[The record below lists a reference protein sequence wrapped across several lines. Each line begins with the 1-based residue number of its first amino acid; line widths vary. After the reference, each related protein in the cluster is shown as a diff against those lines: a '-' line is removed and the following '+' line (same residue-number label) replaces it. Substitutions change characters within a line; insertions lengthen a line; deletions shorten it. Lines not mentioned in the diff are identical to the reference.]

1 MEHYEE
7 RFQTL
12 RKAGMFF
19 RGVKKDFKGNVD
31 RTTFFS
37 VPGLVINTFGYYR
50 NGDGTWTVFVTD
62 DERGIETKRRKL
74 STEKVAIEYLIE
86 LCDSQNFAHYS
97 NTVMENFEDKEPIII
112 KYIKSEYG
120 YSDTKARKTLSYLLQ
135 VKAIAFELLHFIEN
149 GSFVPDRYASVF
161 SGYTVKRISTETNL
175 TVLGAFNYMVFLKQN
190 PREALSNLEK
200 GLPRR

>member
-12 RKAGMFF
+12 RKAGMVFC
-19 RGVKKDFKGNVD
+19 GVKKDFKGKVD
-31 RTTFFS
+31 RTTFFG
-37 VPGLVINTFGYYR
+37 VPGLAINTFGYYR

-74 STEKVAIEYLIE
+74 STEKAAIEYLIE

-97 NTVMENFEDKEPIII
+97 NTAMENFKDKEPIIVE
-112 KYIKSEYG
+112 YIKSEYG
-120 YSDTKARKTLSYLLQ
+120 YSDTKAQKALDYLLQ
-135 VKAIAFELLHFIEN
+135 VKVIAFEFLHFIEN
-149 GSFVPDRYASVF
+149 GSFVPDKYASVF
-161 SGYTVKRISTETNL
+161 SGYTAKKISTEANL

-190 PREALSNLEK
+190 PSEALSNLEK

>member
-1 MEHYEE
+1 MEYYEE

-19 RGVKKDFKGNVD
+19 RGVKKDFKGKVD
-31 RTTFFS
+31 RTTFFD
-37 VPGLVINTFGYYR
+37 VPGLAINTFGYYR

-74 STEKVAIEYLIE
+74 STEKAAIEYLIE

-97 NTVMENFEDKEPIII
+97 NTVMGNFEDKEPIII

-120 YSDTKARKTLSYLLQ
+120 YSDTKAQKTLDYLLQ
-135 VKAIAFELLHFIEN
+135 VKVIAFEFLHFIEN
-149 GSFVPDRYASVF
+149 GSFVPDRYASAF

-190 PREALSNLEK
+190 PSKALSNLEK
-200 GLPRR
+200 GLPRK

>member
-74 STEKVAIEYLIE
+74 STEKAAIEYLIE

-149 GSFVPDRYASVF
+149 GSFVSDRYASVF